1 MILTLDRSAGV
12 EVALALINMTIV
24 AVASWRF
31 RPVGRWATVGLA
43 TAGWSAA
50 QLVGGGVA
58 LSEIP
63 SEALAWHVGLRLAA
77 LASVAATVGAGR
89 AAVRR
94 LLRTEDALA
103 LSLLRER
110 DSARRDRLTRLWN
123 SRYLH
128 EALEREIYRCRRY
141 GRPFGLLV
149 VDLDGFKAVNDT
161 AGHEAGDRVLQAV
174 GRVIREN
181 CRTTDIPARLG
192 GDEFAVILPE
202 ASRLTVPRYALKLVD
217 LVGAL
222 SFPPGQPRV
231 TASVGAIAFERAP
244 ESVEAALAAADEAM
258 YAAKRE
264 GKNRVVVHEAERVV
278 NFVLDIETI
287 PRDLRAEPRKIQEY
301 VWERVARRADPEGA
315 GPGLDEFL
323 AGMDAEAFAAMRRD
337 VERYM
342 ALRPGVRP
350 RHLHRDGPRRA
361 GARRPRDE
369 GPDGARRRRRAAH
382 PRGVLG
388 SGAELSRV
396 ALRHLQRP
404 GLRPA
409 VSHPPLH
416 LRGRAA
422 ELGASAP
429 PLLARTATST

>member
-1 MILTLDRSAGV
+1 LGRIGRLRRRPAAEAVPSSRGAVEAGAARLLVLAGRLGVGVLVAAGCMILTLDRSAGI
-12 EVALALINMTIV
+12 EVALALIHMTMV

-31 RPVGRWATVGLA
+31 RSVGRWGTVGLA

-50 QLVGGGVA
+50 QLVGGPVA
-58 LSEIP
+58 LAEIP
-63 SEALAWHVGLRLAA
+63 RAALAWHVGLRLAA

-141 GRPFGLLV
+141 GRPFGLLI

-202 ASRLTVPRYALKLVD
+202 ASRLTVPRYAMKLVD
-217 LVGAL
+217 LVNGL
-222 SFPPGQPRV
+222 PSPPGQPRV

-244 ESVEAALAAADEAM
+244 ESVEAALGAADEAM

-264 GKNRVVVHEAERVV
+264 GKNRVVVHEAS
-278 NFVLDIETI
+278 
-287 PRDLRAEPRKIQEY
+287 
-301 VWERVARRADPEGA
+301 
-315 GPGLDEFL
+315 
-323 AGMDAEAFAAMRRD
+323 
-337 VERYM
+337 
-342 ALRPGVRP
+342 
-350 RHLHRDGPRRA
+350 
-361 GARRPRDE
+361 
-369 GPDGARRRRRAAH
+369 
-382 PRGVLG
+382 G
-388 SGAELSRV
+388 S
-396 ALRHLQRP
+396 
-404 GLRPA
+404 
-409 VSHPPLH
+409 
-416 LRGRAA
+416 
-422 ELGASAP
+422 
-429 PLLARTATST
+429 

>member
-1 MILTLDRSAGV
+1 MILTLDRRAGAD
-12 EVALALINMTIV
+12 VALALVHMTIV

-31 RPVGRWATVGLA
+31 RPPGRWTTVALA

-50 QLVGGGVA
+50 QLMAAGTA
-58 LSEIP
+58 LAEAP
-63 SEALAWHVGLRLAA
+63 AEALAWHAGLRLAA

-128 EALEREIYRCRRY
+128 ETLEREIYRCRRY

-149 VDLDGFKAVNDT
+149 LDLDGFKAVNDT

-192 GDEFAVILPE
+192 GDEFAVVLPE
-202 ASRLTVPRYALKLVD
+202 ASRLTVPHYALKLVD
-217 LVGAL
+217 LIARL
-222 SFPPGQPRV
+222 PSPPGLPRV

-244 ESVEAALAAADEAM
+244 ESVETALGAADEAM

-264 GKNRVVVHEAERVV
+264 GKNRVVVHEAG
-278 NFVLDIETI
+278 
-287 PRDLRAEPRKIQEY
+287 
-301 VWERVARRADPEGA
+301 GA
-315 GPGLDEFL
+315 
-323 AGMDAEAFAAMRRD
+323 
-337 VERYM
+337 
-342 ALRPGVRP
+342 
-350 RHLHRDGPRRA
+350 
-361 GARRPRDE
+361 
-369 GPDGARRRRRAAH
+369 
-382 PRGVLG
+382 
-388 SGAELSRV
+388 
-396 ALRHLQRP
+396 
-404 GLRPA
+404 
-409 VSHPPLH
+409 
-416 LRGRAA
+416 
-422 ELGASAP
+422 
-429 PLLARTATST
+429 

>member
-1 MILTLDRSAGV
+1 MILTLDRHAGMD
-12 EVALALINMTIV
+12 VALALFHMTIV

-31 RPVGRWATVGLA
+31 RPAGRWTTVGLA

-58 LSEIP
+58 VTEVP
-63 SEALAWHVGLRLAA
+63 PETLAWYVGLRLAA

-103 LSLLRER
+103 LSLVRER

-128 EALEREIYRCRRY
+128 EALEQEIYRCRRY

-149 VDLDGFKAVNDT
+149 VDLDGFKAVNDSS
-161 AGHEAGDRVLQAV
+161 GHEAGDRVLQAV

-217 LVGAL
+217 LVSHL
-222 SFPPGQPRV
+222 PFPAGQPRV
-231 TASVGAIAFERAP
+231 TASVGAVAFERAP
-244 ESVEAALAAADEAM
+244 ESVETALAAADEAM

-264 GKNRVVVHEAERVV
+264 GKNRVVVHEASV
-278 NFVLDIETI
+278 
-287 PRDLRAEPRKIQEY
+287 P
-301 VWERVARRADPEGA
+301 
-315 GPGLDEFL
+315 
-323 AGMDAEAFAAMRRD
+323 
-337 VERYM
+337 
-342 ALRPGVRP
+342 
-350 RHLHRDGPRRA
+350 
-361 GARRPRDE
+361 
-369 GPDGARRRRRAAH
+369 
-382 PRGVLG
+382 
-388 SGAELSRV
+388 
-396 ALRHLQRP
+396 
-404 GLRPA
+404 
-409 VSHPPLH
+409 
-416 LRGRAA
+416 
-422 ELGASAP
+422 
-429 PLLARTATST
+429 

>member
-1 MILTLDRSAGV
+1 MGRIGRLRRRPVAETVPPNGETVDAGAARLSILAGRLGVGFLVAAGCMILTLERSAGV
-12 EVALALINMTIV
+12 EVALALTHMTIV

-31 RPVGRWATVGLA
+31 RPIGRWTTVALG

-50 QLVGGGVA
+50 QLMGGD
-58 LSEIP
+58 LHLLRMP

-77 LASVAATVGAGR
+77 LASVAGTVGGGR

-94 LLRTEDALA
+94 LLRAEDALA
-103 LSLLRER
+103 LSLIRER

-128 EALEREIYRCRRY
+128 EALEREIYRGRRY
-141 GRPFGLLV
+141 GRPFGLLI

-217 LVGAL
+217 LINGL
-222 SFPPGQPRV
+222 PSPPGQPRV

-244 ESVEAALAAADEAM
+244 ESVAAALGAADEAM

-264 GKNRVVVHEAERVV
+264 GKNRVVVHEA
-278 NFVLDIETI
+278 I
-287 PRDLRAEPRKIQEY
+287 
-301 VWERVARRADPEGA
+301 
-315 GPGLDEFL
+315 
-323 AGMDAEAFAAMRRD
+323 
-337 VERYM
+337 
-342 ALRPGVRP
+342 
-350 RHLHRDGPRRA
+350 
-361 GARRPRDE
+361 
-369 GPDGARRRRRAAH
+369 
-382 PRGVLG
+382 G
-388 SGAELSRV
+388 S
-396 ALRHLQRP
+396 
-404 GLRPA
+404 
-409 VSHPPLH
+409 
-416 LRGRAA
+416 
-422 ELGASAP
+422 
-429 PLLARTATST
+429 